1 MMHHARI
8 ALVLGGLAAV
18 AVLVGLPATPVSADP
33 APVVVTEA
41 DVVRQVE
48 NTAPTARWV
57 LYTRASTPPP
67 PATATFTAGPGT
79 PPFGTGSLTLST
91 PTDKAKAFLFN
102 YDHVGTP
109 LAQLGQIEYWTNRT
123 SGTAAPIVALNLEVD
138 VNGAAPGGFTTLVYE
153 PYVNPSVTAIVNQTW
168 QRWDADAG
176 RWWSSR
182 GTATPAVLPAC
193 KQATP
198 CSWSSIVAGSPA
210 AVVGGG
216 VGVNQGSGN
225 PLTVSSAD
233 GFTIHGITYDF
244 ELTPPD
250 ADGDGVADAADNC
263 PAVPNPAQADA
274 DTDGVGDACDPD
286 VDGDSVANATDN
298 CPSTPNADQAD
309 VDTDGLGDACDD
321 FTDVDHDGIED
332 TAPPTSAAQCKKDG
346 YLSFNNPS
354 FKNQGQCVSYVS
366 SGRHQS

>member
-1 MMHHARI
+1 
-8 ALVLGGLAAV
+8 
-18 AVLVGLPATPVSADP
+18 VSADP

-41 DVVRQVE
+41 DVARQAE
-48 NTAPTARWV
+48 NTAPTASWV

-91 PTDKAKAFLFN
+91 PTSSAKAFLFN

-182 GTATPAVLPAC
+182 GTATPAVLPGC

-274 DTDGVGDACDPD
+274 DTDGVGDACD
-286 VDGDSVANATDN
+286 
-298 CPSTPNADQAD
+298 
-309 VDTDGLGDACDD
+309 D